1 MNCSEINKQPTPIS
15 LLYRQQYSAS
25 ACFHQQPTFF
35 LLPIHHTEEKVPLQL
50 CSIGGFFIF
59 FCAKILYRNANII
72 LHLTEEKHPNHTSF
86 IWLKVRSDPRLHII
100 DLFYGMKF
108 RVGLS
113 RLEISQVCIWSYR
126 LF

>member
-1 MNCSEINKQPTPIS
+1 MQHWWIF
-15 LLYRQQYSAS
+15 YY
-25 ACFHQQPTFF
+25 
-35 LLPIHHTEEKVPLQL
+35 
-50 CSIGGFFIF
+50 F

-86 IWLKVRSDPRLHII
+86 IWLKVRSDPRLHRI

-113 RLEISQVCIWSYR
+113 RLEISQVCIWCYI